1 MRRTS
6 RLLALSEVNARDV
19 GNRLNGRLRVI
30 VLQGNRG
37 LLDDIEELWKL
48 GAQVGILRAAV
59 AEVPTG
65 IHRERLQVGEPSAA
79 ESSGCFRR
87 RKSLE
92 LGEVDGLRAFGR
104 QVGV

>member
-1 MRRTS
+1 M
-6 RLLALSEVNARDV
+6 SEVNARDV

-79 ESSGCFRR
+79 ESSGGFRR